1 MRPVRC
7 RRVAGLGRRGQRNRM
22 LGTSRL
28 LAIGVFLVGVLLGA
42 SVCGAGNPSSYALA
56 AIDQPIGCP
65 SLQGR

>member
-1 MRPVRC
+1 
-7 RRVAGLGRRGQRNRM
+7 M

-42 SVCGAGNPSSYALA
+42 SVCGAGNPSSDAFA
-56 AIDQPIGCP
+56 AIDQSIACP